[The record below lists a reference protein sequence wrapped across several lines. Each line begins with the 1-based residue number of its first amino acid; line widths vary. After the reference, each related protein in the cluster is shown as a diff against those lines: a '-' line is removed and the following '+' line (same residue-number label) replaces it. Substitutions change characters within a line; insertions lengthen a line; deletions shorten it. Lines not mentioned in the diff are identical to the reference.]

1 MSFLLFWKLIKQMAS
16 DLNINEPM
24 FPRQRKQPR
33 RYEDGM
39 NEGEFPES
47 VEDLYRHMYFEALD
61 LVVCG
66 IKGRFDQPG
75 YEVYSNLE
83 GMLVKAVRKDNHD
96 EELQYI
102 VDFYKGDF
110 NRDQLS
116 MQLGVLSSNVSSD
129 SAQDLKSI
137 LKYLQ
142 KLSQPERSLLSEVC
156 TLASLI
162 LVMPATNAVSERS
175 FSSLQHLKSYL
186 RSTMSQTRLNN
197 LMVLHIHS
205 NCTDQLCLTEIG
217 NKFIQGSTHRETIF
231 GKFLPTDSTQCYFFK
246 FYIIAHH
253 LPMNNYV
260 YCSNT
265 LYYIATC
272 CC

>member
-1 MSFLLFWKLIKQMAS
+1 
-16 DLNINEPM
+16 M

-39 NEGEFPES
+39 SEGEFPES
-47 VEDLYRHMYFEALD
+47 VEDLYRRMYFEALD

-75 YEVYSNLE
+75 YKVYSNLE
-83 GMLVKAVRKDNHD
+83 GICMLVKAVRKDNYD

-110 NRDQLS
+110 NYDQLS
-116 MQLGVLSSNVSSD
+116 MQLGVLSSNISSD

-142 KLSQPERSLLSEVC
+142 KLSQLERLLLSEVC

-162 LVMPATNAVSERS
+162 VVMPVTNAVSEQS
-175 FSSLQHLKSYL
+175 FSSL
-186 RSTMSQTRLNN
+186 
-197 LMVLHIHS
+197 
-205 NCTDQLCLTEIG
+205 
-217 NKFIQGSTHRETIF
+217 
-231 GKFLPTDSTQCYFFK
+231 
-246 FYIIAHH
+246 
-253 LPMNNYV
+253 
-260 YCSNT
+260 
-265 LYYIATC
+265 
-272 CC
+272 